1 MYALTRAL
9 YKKALGY
16 ECDNMRSVIPYRTDP
31 TSGVQQSGGHSII
44 VKFVDNMALNTKDQA
59 IINITNNTETLVS
72 VGDLIN
78 GKFNDLSQGGDAWK
92 NRKLLWIAVIDT
104 ATGHMRANI
113 DLTTVRVDLFAKSE
127 LKLQNVTVP
136 DATAVTE
143 DNVNNVPLVGRSY
156 SMKNWCPRVSDDDN
170 SYLSIGI
177 QNTGMITWRANQS
190 SGQQFEAWKEPP
202 PSKSFTNCIGSTSVR
217 LEPGNI
223 KVHASSTRKTM
234 ALEDYLLSMSYNYAN
249 ANNKNVKVGTHD
261 MFALERLVQ
270 LAGVLP
276 IKLVYECN
284 MFTGVSISF
293 KRRAAIM
300 QKVTFATQNSV
311 P

>member
-1 MYALTRAL
+1 
-9 YKKALGY
+9 
-16 ECDNMRSVIPYRTDP
+16 
-31 TSGVQQSGGHSII
+31 
-44 VKFVDNMALNTKDQA
+44 
-59 IINITNNTETLVS
+59 
-72 VGDLIN
+72 
-78 GKFNDLSQGGDAWK
+78 
-92 NRKLLWIAVIDT
+92 
-104 ATGHMRANI
+104 
-113 DLTTVRVDLFAKSE
+113 
-127 LKLQNVTVP
+127 
-136 DATAVTE
+136 
-143 DNVNNVPLVGRSY
+143 
-156 SMKNWCPRVSDDDN
+156 
-170 SYLSIGI
+170 
-177 QNTGMITWRANQS
+177 
-190 SGQQFEAWKEPP
+190 
-202 PSKSFTNCIGSTSVR
+202 
-217 LEPGNI
+217 
-223 KVHASSTRKTM
+223 M